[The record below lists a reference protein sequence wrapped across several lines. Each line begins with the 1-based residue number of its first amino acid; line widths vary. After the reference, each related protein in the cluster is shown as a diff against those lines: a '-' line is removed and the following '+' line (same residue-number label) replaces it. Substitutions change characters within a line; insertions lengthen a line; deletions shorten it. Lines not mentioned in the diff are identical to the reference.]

1 MEKQNPKKMEP
12 KKVKILNT
20 SSLPVNQ
27 ENAVRLVGSIVEKGI
42 DDGDSQ
48 SKTKNFY
55 SFPKPTVVP
64 FPVARHRSH
73 GPHWHPLD
81 SKGGYDH
88 GNDDSDNDIEDEEDA
103 ALMGFEKIA
112 AFANPVQRRK
122 TKGLDFGKWKEIA
135 QDDKSS
141 LGRDLENGVRASSQT
156 TRKKNNANGGKIT
169 DKKISTYSDGS
180 VFESMEVDLKPQLD
194 KSDEILINSA
204 TSMELDTSYKVD
216 NHKKVDHAMTYDNK
230 KEKEL
235 AAERNQVFP
244 NRMTDHS
251 STSEKNYFVHDQEP
265 TSLES
270 EIDSEN
276 QARIQKMSAEEIA
289 EAKADIM
296 EKISPSLLK
305 VLQKRGKEKLKKSNS
320 FKSEVGTVTE
330 SVNQQVQN
338 TQGKCLQTENG
349 ISHTVVAPPSK
360 KQLDDKNVSGK
371 TSTTTGS
378 SLWNAWS
385 DRVEAVRELRFSLA
399 GDVVDTE
406 QEPVYDSISER
417 DYLRTE
423 GDPGA
428 GGYTI
433 KEALSLT
440 RSVVPGQRALA
451 LHLLSSVLDKALCY
465 ICKER
470 TGNMTKKG
478 NEADKSVDWEA
489 VWTYALGPQPELA
502 LSLRICLDD
511 NHDSVV
517 LACAKAVQSAL
528 SCDPNENYFDISEK
542 MATCDKDI
550 CTAPVFRSRPDISLG
565 FLQGGYWK
573 YSAKPSNILP
583 FSEDSM
589 DNEGDEKHT
598 IQDDVFVAG
607 QDFTAGLVR
616 MGILPRLRYLLETD
630 PSASLEEYI
639 VSILIAIARHS
650 PSCANAVLRCER
662 LVHTIVQRFTVGN
675 FEIRSSMI
683 KSVKLLKVL
692 ARLDRKTCLE
702 FIKNGYFNAMTWNLY
717 QLPLSIDDWLKLGKE
732 KSKLKS
738 ALTIEQLRFWMVCI
752 RYGYCVSYFSQIF
765 PALCFWLDVP
775 SFEKLIKNNVL
786 YESTCISRE
795 AYLVLE
801 SLAGRLPNLFT
812 QQCLTNQHPESTDDA
827 EVWSW
832 SYVAPMVD
840 LGIKWIATRSDP
852 EVSKLF
858 QGQEKGRTDLTLGG
872 DLSATPLLW
881 VYAAVAQM
889 LFRVLERVA
898 LGDAISLEKSNGHVP
913 WLPEFVPK
921 IGLELI
927 TYWHLGFSVA
937 FGTKC
942 ERDSGHDESFM
953 KELMHLRQTSDI
965 EMSLAST
972 CCLNGMINII
982 TKIDDLIR
990 SAKMG
995 ICSPPSEEQSRSK
1008 EEKVLK
1014 EGIVSRCL
1022 IELRPML
1029 DVFMVCASS
1038 GWQHMQAIEMFGR
1051 GGPAPGVGVGWGA
1064 RGGGFWSKT
1073 VLSSQTD
1080 ARFLVYLLEI
1090 FVNASKDVFETEETT
1105 LTMQRVSTALG
1116 LCLTAGSRDM
1126 VVVEKAL
1133 DLLFHVSIL
1142 KYLDLCIQNFL
1153 LKKRGKAFTWQYEED
1168 DYMHFSRI
1176 LSSHFRS
1183 RWLSIRVKSKAVDG
1197 SSSSSNRATPKED
1210 ARLDTIYED
1219 SDMPSLTSPCCSSLM
1234 IEWARQNLPLPVHF
1248 YLSPFSTIPLTKRA
1262 GPQKVGSVHNTH
1274 DPANLLEV
1282 AKCGLF
1288 FVLGI
1293 ETMSTFQGTHIPS
1306 PIQHVSLTWKLHSL
1320 SVNFLVGMEIIEQD
1334 QGRETFEALQDLY
1347 GEVLDKERLNRNKEV
1362 ISDDKKHIE
1371 FLRFKSEIH
1380 ESYSIFIE
1388 DLVEQFSSISYG
1400 DLIFGRQVSL
1410 YLHRCVETSIRLA
1423 TWNTLS
1429 NARVLEL
1436 LPSLEKCFSGAEG
1449 YLEPAE
1455 DNEEILEAYA
1465 KSWVS
1470 DALDRAAIRGSITF
1484 TIAVHHLSSFIF
1496 NACPVDKILLRNKL
1510 ARSLLR
1516 DYSGKQQH
1524 EGMVMNLIHYNKLST
1539 SDMDEKRWLESRMT
1553 ILIEACEGNSSLLR
1567 QVEKLKDA
1575 AEKSSL

>member
-1 MEKQNPKKMEP
+1 MEA

-20 SSLPVNQ
+20 SSLQINQ
-27 ENAVRLVGSIVEKGI
+27 QDAFRLVGSIVEKGI
-42 DDGDSQ
+42 DNDGVSQ
-48 SKTKNFY
+48 NKPNPFY

-73 GPHWHPLD
+73 GPHWSPLN

-88 GNDDSDNDIEDEEDA
+88 DNDASDNDVEDEEDSD
-103 ALMGFEKIA
+103 LMGFEKVA
-112 AFANPVQRRK
+112 AFANPVHRK
-122 TKGLDFGKWKEIA
+122 KKKGLDLGKWKEIT

-141 LGRDLENGVRASSQT
+141 VGMDLEKDVSISSQT
-156 TRKKNNANGGKIT
+156 TGKKKNGKGGKIT
-169 DKKISTYSDGS
+169 EKKISSDS
-180 VFESMEVDLKPQLD
+180 DDSAFASMEVDAKPQLD
-194 KSDEILINSA
+194 KSDDGFINSGA
-204 TSMELDTSYKVD
+204 SMELDTSNKED
-216 NHKKVDHAMTYDNK
+216 HQKKVEYAVTFDDK
-230 KEKEL
+230 KEKEF
-235 AAERNQVFP
+235 ASKQDQICTD
-244 NRMTDHS
+244 RMPDHS
-251 STSEKNYFVHDQEP
+251 STSDKNDFIHEQES

-276 QARIQKMSAEEIA
+276 RARIQQMSAEEIA
-289 EAKADIM
+289 EARADIM

-305 VLQKRGKEKLKKSNS
+305 VLQKRGMEKLKKPNS
-320 FKSEVGTVTE
+320 SKSEVGTVSK
-330 SVNQQVQN
+330 SVNQQVQS
-338 TQGKCLQTENG
+338 TQEAKRLQTEDN
-349 ISHTVVAPPSK
+349 ISK

-371 TSTTTGS
+371 TSTTTS
-378 SLWNAWS
+378 SSAWNAWS
-385 DRVEAVRELRFSLA
+385 NRVEAVRELRFSLS

-406 QEPVYDSISER
+406 QEPVYDNITER

-428 GGYTI
+428 AGYTI
-433 KEALSLT
+433 KEALALT
-440 RSVVPGQRALA
+440 RSVVPGQRSLA
-451 LHLLSSVLDKALCY
+451 LHLLSSVLDKALSY
-465 ICKER
+465 ICKDR
-470 TGNMTKKG
+470 TGNMTQKG
-478 NEADKSVDWEA
+478 NEVEKPVDWVA

-511 NHDSVV
+511 NHNSVV
-517 LACAKAVQSAL
+517 MACAKVVQSAL
-528 SCDPNENYFDISEK
+528 SCDVNENYFDISEN

-583 FSEDSM
+583 FSGDSM
-589 DNEGDEKHT
+589 DNESDEKHT

-616 MGILPRLRYLLETD
+616 MGVLPRLRYLLEND
-630 PSASLEEYI
+630 PSAALEECV

-650 PSCANAVLRCER
+650 PSCANAVLKCER
-662 LVHTIVQRFTVGN
+662 LIQTIVQRFTVGN

-732 KSKLKS
+732 KCKLKS
-738 ALTIEQLRFWMVCI
+738 ALTIEQLRFWRVCI
-752 RYGYCVSYFSQIF
+752 RYGYCVSHFSQIF
-765 PALCFWLDVP
+765 PALCFWLDLP

-801 SLAGRLPNLFT
+801 SLAGRLPNLFS
-812 QQCLTNQHPESTDDA
+812 QQCLTNQHPESTDDT
-827 EVWSW
+827 EFWSW
-832 SYVAPMVD
+832 SYVGPMVD
-840 LGIKWIATRSDP
+840 LAIKWIATRSDP

-858 QGQEKGRTDLTLGG
+858 EGQEGVSDFTLGG

-881 VYAAVAQM
+881 VYAAVTHM
-889 LFRVLERVA
+889 LFRVLEKVT
-898 LGDAISLEKSNGHVP
+898 LGDAITLQEANGHVP

-921 IGLELI
+921 IGLELVK
-927 TYWHLGFSVA
+927 YWHLGFSVA
-937 FGTKC
+937 FGTKSG
-942 ERDSGHDESFM
+942 RDSGDESFM
-953 KELMHLRQTSDI
+953 KDLIHLRQKGDI
-965 EMSLAST
+965 EMSLATT

-990 SAKMG
+990 SAKTG
-995 ICSPPSEEQSRSK
+995 VRSPPGQEQSLSK

-1014 EGIVSRCL
+1014 EGIVSSCL
-1022 IELRPML
+1022 FELRSML
-1029 DVFMVCASS
+1029 DVFIFSASS
-1038 GWQHMQAIEMFGR
+1038 AWQRMQSIEIFGR

-1064 RGGGFWSKT
+1064 QSGGFWSKT
-1073 VLSSQTD
+1073 VLAVQTD

-1090 FVNASKDVFETEETT
+1090 FENASKYVTNIEEETT
-1105 LTMQRVSTALG
+1105 FTMQRINTALG
-1116 LCLTAGSRDM
+1116 LCLTAGPGDTVIM
-1126 VVVEKAL
+1126 EKTL
-1133 DLLFHVSIL
+1133 DLLFHVTVL
-1142 KYLDLCIQNFL
+1142 KHLDLCIQNFL
-1153 LKKRGKAFTWQYEED
+1153 LNRSGKAFRWQYEED
-1168 DYMHFSRI
+1168 DYMHFSRN
-1176 LSSHFRS
+1176 LSSHFKS
-1183 RWLSIRVKSKAVDG
+1183 RWLSVRVKSKAVDG
-1197 SSSSSNRATPKED
+1197 SSSSGIKATPKD
-1210 ARLDTIYED
+1210 DVRLDTIYED
-1219 SDMPSLTSPCCSSLM
+1219 SDMSSMTSPCCNSLI

-1248 YLSPFSTIPLTKRA
+1248 YLSPISTIPLTKRA
-1262 GPQKVGSVHNTH
+1262 GPKKSGSVHSTH
-1274 DPANLLEV
+1274 DPTNLLEV

-1293 ETMSTFQGTHIPS
+1293 ETMSNFQGTAIPS

-1320 SVNFLVGMEIIEQD
+1320 SVNFLVGMEILEQD

-1347 GEVLDKERLNRNKEV
+1347 GEVLDKERLKRNKEV
-1362 ISDDKKHIE
+1362 ILDDEKHIE

-1388 DLVEQFSSISYG
+1388 DLVEQFASISYG

-1423 TWNTLS
+1423 TWNALS
-1429 NARVLEL
+1429 NARVLDL
-1436 LPSLEKCFSGAEG
+1436 LPPLEKCFSGAEG

-1470 DALDRAAIRGSITF
+1470 DALDRAAIRASVSY

-1496 NACPVDKILLRNKL
+1496 NACPTDKLLLRNRL
-1510 ARSLLR
+1510 IRSLLR
-1516 DYSGKQQH
+1516 DYVGKQQH
-1524 EGMVMNLIHYNKLST
+1524 EGMFMNLICHNKQST
-1539 SDMDEKRWLESRMT
+1539 SDMNEQLDEKNWLESRMKV
-1553 ILIEACEGNSSLLR
+1553 LIEACEGNSSLLTH
-1567 QVEKLKDA
+1567 VKKLKAA